1 MVPQHAVAELTN
13 DISLERGVVLP
24 LAISTASAGL
34 YQQGFLALPLPSFEI
49 PWKRLGRT
57 VLIWGGSSSV
67 GSCAIQLAVASGA
80 EVITTASSRNFQY
93 CKQLGAN
100 EVFDY
105 HDLNVE
111 DNIVKS
117 LEGKTLAGVYHAVGA
132 DGAVQACARI
142 ADRAKGKSIVVTV
155 RGVPDGGIPD
165 SVRVK
170 SISSGTIFLEG
181 NNVGPHIWRHYL
193 PKALAQGSIVPK
205 PDPMIVGSG
214 LRSVQHGIDT
224 QKAGVSAAKVV
235 VDKIDQDASHEA

>member
-1 MVPQHAVAELTN
+1 MPQHAVAELTN
-13 DISLERGVVLP
+13 DISLERGTVLP

-34 YQQGFLALPLPSFEI
+34 YQQGFLALPLPSFEV

-57 VLIWGGSSSV
+57 VVVWGGSSSV

-80 EVITTASSRNFQY
+80 EVITTASSRNFKY
-93 CKQLGAN
+93 CKQLGAS

-105 HDLNVE
+105 HDPKVE
-111 DNIVKS
+111 DNIVKA
-117 LEGKTLAGVYHAVGA
+117 LDGRTLAGVYHAVGA

-142 ADRAKGKSIVVTV
+142 AEQAKGKAIVVTV
-155 RGVPDGGIPD
+155 RGVPDNGIPS

-170 SISSGTIFLEG
+170 GIGSGSIFQPG
-181 NNVGPHIWRHYL
+181 NKVGPHIWRHYL
-193 PKALAQGSIVPK
+193 PKALAQGAIVPK
-205 PDPMIVGSG
+205 PDPMVVGSG

-235 VDKIDQDASHEA
+235 VNKIDRDASTEV